1 MFAKI
6 ENNQVAEYPLTDRQ
20 IKIRFPNVSFPS
32 NFTSALPDGYV
43 RVQTSSQPTEDEL
56 KVVTQG
62 TPALVDGV
70 WTQTWVQFDK
80 YTAEELV
87 AFNAKK
93 DVDKR
98 QEVRN
103 VRNSLLAKSD
113 WTQGKDIPDNV
124 SSAWIVYRQALRDT
138 TAQPS
143 FPWEVQWPTQPEM

>member
-1 MFAKI
+1 MFARI

-20 IKIRFPNVSFPS
+20 IKMRFPNVSFPS
-32 NFTSALPDGYV
+32 NFTSALPDGYE
-43 RVQTSSQPTEDEL
+43 RVQPSSQPAEDEL
-56 KVVTQG
+56 KVITEG
-62 TPALVDGV
+62 TPALMDGV
-70 WTQTWVQFDK
+70 WTQVWVQSDK

-98 QEVRN
+98 QEVRD

-124 SSAWIVYRQALRDT
+124 SSAWATYRQALRDVT
-138 TAQPS
+138 EQS
-143 FPWEVQWPTQPEM
+143 GFPWTIEWPTQPE